1 MLVARAYED
10 SKDLPAQRQSL
21 LDLQNEDGGWAF
33 VKAGASHVHTT
44 GECMYALSEI
54 GEQPAHPALEKARK
68 YLLATQTADGS
79 WLVSSRRNPEK
90 TYDISNF
97 WGTSWATIGLL
108 RTLP

>member
-1 MLVARAYED
+1 MLVAKAYED
-10 SKDLPAQRQSL
+10 SKDVPQLRQTL

-54 GEQPAHPALEKARK
+54 GEQRTHPALEKARK
-68 YLLATQTADGS
+68 YLLATQTENGS
-79 WLVSSRRNPEK
+79 WIASSRRNPAK

-97 WGTSWATIGLL
+97 WATSWAAIGLL
-108 RTLP
+108 RTFP